1 MKPLFYKA
9 FPSTTRG
16 GFVVKKEKKGRT
28 GKLIIN
34 QTREINKDRIR
45 ALSVF
50 MRKNGKA
57 LKRRRYKGFC
67 VFLLY
72 GMLIVVLK
80 YGENKTKKH

>member
-1 MKPLFYKA
+1 LFNKA
-9 FPSTTRG
+9 FLSTIGG

-50 MRKNGKA
+50 MEKNVKV
-57 LKRRRYKGFC
+57 LKRRKYKGFC
-67 VFLLY
+67 IYLLY
-72 GMLIVVLK
+72 KIVAVLLK
-80 YGENKTKKH
+80 